1 MSFWHSKWKF
11 YLCDVKFNCMVTE
24 IKTGIIIVVF
34 LIVSLLM
41 ACSGSQ
47 SNNGQLVLA
56 DSLMQSRPDSAL
68 QILQDIPIEKFA
80 TQTDSAYYALLLT
93 QARDKN
99 YIVQTSDS
107 LIRYAVAY
115 YDKVN
120 DVPMQAKAHYYW
132 GCVYRDKGEHQKAID
147 EYSKAET
154 LAKKENNQELPALIY
169 SNIAYL
175 YYIHDLNTEAD
186 SVYQLAVK
194 LAIQQK
200 DTASLIYA
208 LSQQGMIDFEK
219 GGNFYPEAE
228 RQMRRALSLAEHFTD
243 TTVKSPIYASL
254 STLYCKMDDAKMALD
269 YAKLNYYSQRDTL
282 YCYRTFLLL
291 GEAYFQN
298 SQYDLA
304 VACLRKVF
312 SAERYYVT
320 KADACKLLAE
330 IAEIRGD
337 ISGIAEMKGKQISYM
352 DSAHQK
358 YQKYDILQ
366 SIILQERNKNQ
377 NAHNKDV
384 YSIVVLFFIVLSACF
399 LIVLKYVKRDRKH
412 QINEEIKKQKL
423 QVDVDFL
430 MSRKQALLKEE
441 YENSVIYIRLKN
453 ITRTLG
459 KIETKE
465 NINEEDWRKLIA
477 LTDLKWNGIITYLNT
492 AYCLSAEDIQICC
505 LYLAEIPVKHI
516 GHFIKGYARSTIQ
529 LKARDITHKIG
540 ASQGSLLKSVLLALS
555 EKLKS
560 NQ

>member
-1 MSFWHSKWKF
+1 
-11 YLCDVKFNCMVTE
+11 MVNE
-24 IKTGIIIVVF
+24 IKTDIAVAVF
-34 LIVSLLM
+34 GIVSLLM
-41 ACSGSQ
+41 ACSGFQ
-47 SNNGQLVLA
+47 SHNVQLALA

-68 QILQDIPIEKFA
+68 QILQDIPMERLA
-80 TQTDSAYYALLLT
+80 TQADSAYYALLLT

-120 DVPMQAKAHYYW
+120 DVRRQAKAHYYW
-132 GCVYRDKGEHQKAID
+132 GCVWRDKGEHQKAID

-175 YYIHDLNTEAD
+175 YYIQDLNTEAD
-186 SVYQLAVK
+186 SVYQLAAK
-194 LAIQQK
+194 LATQQK
-200 DTASLIYA
+200 DTASMIYA
-208 LSQQGMIDFEK
+208 LLQQGMIDFEK
-219 GGNFYPEAE
+219 GDSFYPEAE
-228 RQMRRALSLAEHFTD
+228 RQMQQALSLAEHFGD

-254 STLYCKMDDAKMALD
+254 STLYCKMNDAKLALD
-269 YAKLNYYSQRDTL
+269 YAKLNYYSQEDTL
-282 YCYRTFLLL
+282 HCYRTYLLL

-298 SQYDLA
+298 NQYDSA
-304 VACLRKVF
+304 ATCLRKVL

-320 KADACKLLAE
+320 KSDACKLLAE
-330 IAEIRGD
+330 IAEVRGD
-337 ISGIAEMKGKQISYM
+337 ISGIAEMKDKQISYM
-352 DSAHQK
+352 DSAQQK
-358 YQKYDILQ
+358 FQKYDILQ

-377 NAHNKDV
+377 NARNKNM
-384 YSIVVLFFIVLSACF
+384 YFIVALFFIVLF
-399 LIVLKYVKRDRKH
+399 VFILIISKYVRRDRKY
-412 QINEEIKKQKL
+412 QVYEEIKKQKL
-423 QVDVDFL
+423 QEDVDLL
-430 MSRKQALLKEE
+430 MSKKRALLKEE
-441 YENSVIYIRLKN
+441 YENSVVYIKLKN

-477 LTDLKWNGIITYLNT
+477 LTDFKWNGIITYLNT
-492 AYCLSAEDIQICC
+492 TYCLSAEDIQICC